1 MKKGKR
7 YTALLEKVDLK
18 KAYPLRDAVEKV
30 KELASAKFDET
41 VEIHMKLGV
50 DPRKSDQMVR
60 GGVDLPHGTGK
71 TVRVLAFASGEK
83 VKETEEAGADYVGG
97 DDMIEKIQK
106 GWSDFDAVVATP
118 DMMPK
123 IGKIGKILG
132 PKGLMPSPKN
142 GTVTQDIGNAVK
154 AMKKGKVTFRV
165 DRTGVIHGPVGKV
178 SFEPEK
184 LYENAVEF
192 IKEVWRLKPQ
202 SAKGEYFKSIYI
214 APTMGPGIKID
225 VADVKNNILK

>member
-1 MKKGKR
+1 L
-7 YTALLEKVDLK
+7 TCL
-18 KAYPLRDAVEKV
+18 
-30 KELASAKFDET
+30 
-41 VEIHMKLGV
+41 
-50 DPRKSDQMVR
+50 
-60 GGVDLPHGTGK
+60 
-71 TVRVLAFASGEK
+71 
-83 VKETEEAGADYVGG
+83 
-97 DDMIEKIQK
+97 
-106 GWSDFDAVVATP
+106 DAVVATP

-142 GTVTQDIGNAVK
+142 GTVTQDIGNAVM

-165 DRTGVIHGPVGKV
+165 DKTGVIHGPIGKV

-202 SAKGEYFKSIYI
+202 TAKGEYFKSIYI

-225 VADVKNNILK
+225 VTDVKNNVLK